1 MSVPEVSSHFMED
14 LAFKET
20 ICQALRKHNNDRN
33 RNSFGILDFI
43 KVPKFCGSYSP
54 DVFSW
59 KKQINILLS
68 SLSIPEGMEG
78 AFIMIFLDG
87 AALDVLKMELPR
99 GNFLPQKETVYKILI
114 QNFGYKHAILSTIM
128 DEHRRLGQI
137 PSGQQMS
144 LEEKTFKDVCLK
156 HLQLMH
162 AVEEIFPDIQS
173 IPESY
178 ILTAKHVLPAEVLRR
193 TSFADMDNKE
203 RYFLIKI
210 NISHLKDASRQC
222 LIDSQ
227 ILRPEKQ
234 SHVNPVRRSEN
245 VTCRVCVII
254 SSNNSQVL
262 RPREHNVTERG
273 FIIKESC
280 PELAG
285 LSKSEKIGIL
295 KKNQICRSCLCLGTQ
310 TPLHPENDCD
320 YLNQKNLL
328 FLKCPAQ
335 GCRVRSTLCD
345 KHVCHPHKYPPDYVD
360 CVPQP
365 RGQQCTLGA
374 GDVSNRETLGVSF
387 DNKEPPI
394 VDNNTKT
401 KSVIINKPAD
411 IMKNAKNTVKE
422 KAKNIEEKSFEY
434 EEMNSNNSDTFKER
448 QYRSLSIFS
457 NLVQALR
464 ILVFI
469 FYFLVT
475 SVKKMKRDFYKS
487 EQIPKRQ
494 SSEATGLKI
503 LDSQINRSEFE
514 PG

>member
-1 MSVPEVSSHFMED
+1 MSDLEVSSHFMED
-14 LAFKET
+14 PAFKKT
-20 ICQALRKHNNDRN
+20 MRQALRKHSNNRDRN
-33 RNSFGILDFI
+33 IFGILDFI
-43 KVPKFCGSYSP
+43 KIPKYSGTYNP
-54 DVFSW
+54 SIFSW
-59 KKQINILLS
+59 MKNLNVLLGILD
-68 SLSIPEGMEG
+68 IPDDIEG
-78 AFIMIFLDG
+78 AFIMTYLEG
-87 AALDVLKMELPR
+87 VALSVVQMELPL
-99 GNFLPQKETVYKILI
+99 GSFLPQKETVYKILI

-137 PSGQQMS
+137 PSGQEMS
-144 LEEKTFKDVCLK
+144 LEDKTFKDICLK
-156 HLQLMH
+156 HLQLLH
-162 AVEEIFPDIQS
+162 AVEEIFPDMQL

-193 TSFADMDNKE
+193 TSFANMDNKE
-203 RYFLIKI
+203 RYFLIKM

-254 SSNNSQVL
+254 SSNNCQVL

-335 GCRVRSTLCD
+335 GCRIRSTLCE
-345 KHVCHPHKYPPDYVD
+345 KHVCHPHKYPTNRVD

-365 RGQQCTLGA
+365 RGQQCTMDA
-374 GDVSNRETLGVSF
+374 VDMNTRETVG
-387 DNKEPPI
+387 PI
-394 VDNNTKT
+394 GN
-401 KSVIINKPAD
+401 
-411 IMKNAKNTVKE
+411 MRNAKNTVKE

-434 EEMNSNNSDTFKER
+434 KEMNSNNSDTFKER

-475 SVKKMKRDFYKS
+475 SIKKIKRDFYKS
-487 EQIPKRQ
+487 EKIIKSQ
-494 SSEATGLKI
+494 SSEVMNLQN

>member
-1 MSVPEVSSHFMED
+1 MSDPEVSSHFMED
-14 LAFKET
+14 PAYKET
-20 ICQALRKHNNDRN
+20 MCQALRKHSNYRDKNNL
-33 RNSFGILDFI
+33 GILDFI
-43 KVPKFCGSYSP
+43 RIPKFCGSYSP
-54 DVFSW
+54 DIFSW
-59 KKQINILLS
+59 IKQINILLG
-68 SLSIPEGMEG
+68 SLDIPDDIEG
-78 AFIMIFLDG
+78 AFIMTFLDG
-87 AALDVLKMELPR
+87 AALDVLKMELPL
-99 GNFLPQKETVYKILI
+99 GSFLPRKDTVYKILT

-128 DEHRRLGQI
+128 DEHRRLGKI
-137 PSGQQMS
+137 PSCQEMS
-144 LEEKTFKDVCLK
+144 LEDKTFKDICLK
-156 HLQLMH
+156 HLQLLH
-162 AVEEIFPDIQS
+162 AVEEIFPDMQL

-193 TSFADMDNKE
+193 TSFANMDNKE
-203 RYFLIKI
+203 RYFLIKM

-254 SSNNSQVL
+254 SSNNCQVL

-335 GCRVRSTLCD
+335 GCRIRSTLCE
-345 KHVCHPHKYPPDYVD
+345 KHVCHPHKYPTNPVD

-365 RGQQCTLGA
+365 RGQQCTIDA
-374 GDVSNRETLGVSF
+374 VDMNTRETVG
-387 DNKEPPI
+387 PI
-394 VDNNTKT
+394 GN
-401 KSVIINKPAD
+401 
-411 IMKNAKNTVKE
+411 MRNAKNTVKE

-434 EEMNSNNSDTFKER
+434 KEMNSNNSDTFKER

-464 ILVFI
+464 ILVFM

-503 LDSQINRSEFE
+503 LDSQKNRSEFD
-514 PG
+514 PC

>member
-14 LAFKET
+14 PAFKET
-20 ICQALRKHNNDRN
+20 ICQALRKHDNDRN

-43 KVPKFCGSYSP
+43 KIPKYCGTYNPSI
-54 DVFSW
+54 FSW
-59 KKQINILLS
+59 MKNLNILLG
-68 SLSIPEGMEG
+68 SLDIPDDIEG
-78 AFIMIFLDG
+78 AFIMTYLEG
-87 AALDVLKMELPR
+87 VALSVVQMELPL
-99 GNFLPQKETVYKILI
+99 GSFLPQKETVYKILI

-128 DEHRRLGQI
+128 DEHRRLGKI
-137 PSGQQMS
+137 PSGQEMS
-144 LEEKTFKDVCLK
+144 LEDKTFKDICLK
-156 HLQLMH
+156 HLQLLH
-162 AVEEIFPDIQS
+162 AVEEIFPDMQL

-203 RYFLIKI
+203 RYFLIKM

-234 SHVNPVRRSEN
+234 SHVNPVQRSEN

-254 SSNNSQVL
+254 SSNNCQVL

-335 GCRVRSTLCD
+335 GCRIRSTLCE
-345 KHVCHPHKYPPDYVD
+345 KHVCHPHKYPTNPVD

-365 RGQQCTLGA
+365 RGQQCTMDA
-374 GDVSNRETLGVSF
+374 VDMNTREAVG
-387 DNKEPPI
+387 PI
-394 VDNNTKT
+394 GN
-401 KSVIINKPAD
+401 
-411 IMKNAKNTVKE
+411 MRNAKNTVKE

-503 LDSQINRSEFE
+503 LDSQINRSEFD

>member
-14 LAFKET
+14 PAFKET
-20 ICQALRKHNNDRN
+20 ICQALRKHDNDRN

-43 KVPKFCGSYSP
+43 KIPKYCGTYNPSI
-54 DVFSW
+54 FSW
-59 KKQINILLS
+59 MKNLNILLG
-68 SLSIPEGMEG
+68 SLDIPDDIEG
-78 AFIMIFLDG
+78 AFIMTYLEG
-87 AALDVLKMELPR
+87 VALSVVQMELPL
-99 GNFLPQKETVYKILI
+99 GSFLPQKETVYKILI

-128 DEHRRLGQI
+128 DEHRRLGKI
-137 PSGQQMS
+137 PSGQEMS
-144 LEEKTFKDVCLK
+144 LEDKTFKDICLK
-156 HLQLMH
+156 HLQLLH
-162 AVEEIFPDIQS
+162 AVEEIFPDMQL

-203 RYFLIKI
+203 RYFLIKM

-234 SHVNPVRRSEN
+234 SHVNPVQRSEN

-254 SSNNSQVL
+254 SSNNCQVL

-335 GCRVRSTLCD
+335 GCRIRSTLCE
-345 KHVCHPHKYPPDYVD
+345 KHVCHPHKYPTNPVD

-365 RGQQCTLGA
+365 RGQQCTIDA
-374 GDVSNRETLGVSF
+374 VDMNTRETVG
-387 DNKEPPI
+387 PI
-394 VDNNTKT
+394 GN
-401 KSVIINKPAD
+401 
-411 IMKNAKNTVKE
+411 MRNAKNTVKE

-503 LDSQINRSEFE
+503 LDSQINRSEFD

>member
-1 MSVPEVSSHFMED
+1 M
-14 LAFKET
+14 
-20 ICQALRKHNNDRN
+20 
-33 RNSFGILDFI
+33 
-43 KVPKFCGSYSP
+43 
-54 DVFSW
+54 
-59 KKQINILLS
+59 
-68 SLSIPEGMEG
+68 
-78 AFIMIFLDG
+78 
-87 AALDVLKMELPR
+87 
-99 GNFLPQKETVYKILI
+99 
-114 QNFGYKHAILSTIM
+114 
-128 DEHRRLGQI
+128 
-137 PSGQQMS
+137 
-144 LEEKTFKDVCLK
+144 
-156 HLQLMH
+156 
-162 AVEEIFPDIQS
+162 
-173 IPESY
+173 
-178 ILTAKHVLPAEVLRR
+178 
-193 TSFADMDNKE
+193 
-203 RYFLIKI
+203 
-210 NISHLKDASRQC
+210 
-222 LIDSQ
+222 
-227 ILRPEKQ
+227 
-234 SHVNPVRRSEN
+234 
-245 VTCRVCVII
+245 
-254 SSNNSQVL
+254 
-262 RPREHNVTERG
+262 TERG

-335 GCRVRSTLCD
+335 DCRIRSTLCE
-345 KHVCHPHKYPPDYVD
+345 KHVCHPHKYPTNPVD

-365 RGQQCTLGA
+365 RGQQCTMDA
-374 GDVSNRETLGVSF
+374 VDMNTREAVG
-387 DNKEPPI
+387 PI
-394 VDNNTKT
+394 GN
-401 KSVIINKPAD
+401 
-411 IMKNAKNTVKE
+411 MRNAKNTVKE

-494 SSEATGLKI
+494 SSEAKGLKI
-503 LDSQINRSEFE
+503 LDSQINRSEFD

>member
-14 LAFKET
+14 PAFKET
-20 ICQALRKHNNDRN
+20 ICQALRKHDNDRN

-43 KVPKFCGSYSP
+43 KIPKYCGTYNPSI
-54 DVFSW
+54 FSW
-59 KKQINILLS
+59 MKNLNILLG
-68 SLSIPEGMEG
+68 SLDIPDDIEG
-78 AFIMIFLDG
+78 AFIMTYLEG
-87 AALDVLKMELPR
+87 VALSVVQMELPL
-99 GNFLPQKETVYKILI
+99 GSFLPQKETVYKILI

-137 PSGQQMS
+137 PSGQEMS
-144 LEEKTFKDVCLK
+144 LEDKTFKDICLK
-156 HLQLMH
+156 HLQLLH
-162 AVEEIFPDIQS
+162 AVEEIFPDMQL

-203 RYFLIKI
+203 RYFLIKM

-254 SSNNSQVL
+254 SSNNCQVL

-335 GCRVRSTLCD
+335 GCRIRSTLCE
-345 KHVCHPHKYPPDYVD
+345 KHVCHPHKYPTNRVD

-365 RGQQCTLGA
+365 RGQQCTMDA
-374 GDVSNRETLGVSF
+374 VDMNTREAVG
-387 DNKEPPI
+387 PI
-394 VDNNTKT
+394 GN
-401 KSVIINKPAD
+401 
-411 IMKNAKNTVKE
+411 MRNAKNTVKE

-503 LDSQINRSEFE
+503 LDSQINRSEFD

>member
-14 LAFKET
+14 PAFKET
-20 ICQALRKHNNDRN
+20 ICQALRKHDNDRN

-43 KVPKFCGSYSP
+43 KIPKYCGTYNPSI
-54 DVFSW
+54 FSW
-59 KKQINILLS
+59 MKNLNILLG
-68 SLSIPEGMEG
+68 SLDIPDDIEG
-78 AFIMIFLDG
+78 AFIMTYLEG
-87 AALDVLKMELPR
+87 VALSVVQMELPL
-99 GNFLPQKETVYKILI
+99 GSFLPQKETVYKILI

-128 DEHRRLGQI
+128 DEHRRLGKI
-137 PSGQQMS
+137 PSGQEMS
-144 LEEKTFKDVCLK
+144 LEDKTFKDICLK
-156 HLQLMH
+156 HLQLLH
-162 AVEEIFPDIQS
+162 AVEEIFPDMQL
-173 IPESY
+173 IPEKY
-178 ILTAKHVLPAEVLRR
+178 ILTVKHVLPAEVLRR

-203 RYFLIKI
+203 RYFLIKM

-254 SSNNSQVL
+254 SSNNCQVL

-328 FLKCPAQ
+328 FLKCSAD
-335 GCRVRSTLCD
+335 GCRLRATLCD
-345 KHVCHPHKYPPDYVD
+345 KHVCHPHKYLTDPVD

-365 RGQQCTLGA
+365 GGQQCTIDA
-374 GDVSNRETLGVSF
+374 VDMNTRETVG
-387 DNKEPPI
+387 PI
-394 VDNNTKT
+394 GN
-401 KSVIINKPAD
+401 
-411 IMKNAKNTVKE
+411 MRNAKNTVKE

-503 LDSQINRSEFE
+503 LDSQINRSEFD

>member
-14 LAFKET
+14 PAFKET
-20 ICQALRKHNNDRN
+20 ICQALRKHDNDRN

-43 KVPKFCGSYSP
+43 KIPKYCGTYNPSI
-54 DVFSW
+54 FSW
-59 KKQINILLS
+59 MKNLNILLG
-68 SLSIPEGMEG
+68 SLDIPDDIEG
-78 AFIMIFLDG
+78 AFIMTYLEG
-87 AALDVLKMELPR
+87 VALSVVQMELPL
-99 GNFLPQKETVYKILI
+99 GSFLPQKETVYKILI

-128 DEHRRLGQI
+128 DEHRRLGKI
-137 PSGQQMS
+137 PSGQEMS
-144 LEEKTFKDVCLK
+144 LEDKTFKDICLK
-156 HLQLMH
+156 HLQLLH
-162 AVEEIFPDIQS
+162 AVEEIFPDMQL

-203 RYFLIKI
+203 RYFLIKM

-254 SSNNSQVL
+254 SSNNCQVL

-335 GCRVRSTLCD
+335 GCRIRSTLCE
-345 KHVCHPHKYPPDYVD
+345 KHVCHPHKYPTNRVD

-365 RGQQCTLGA
+365 RGQQCTMDA
-374 GDVSNRETLGVSF
+374 VDMNTREAVG
-387 DNKEPPI
+387 PI
-394 VDNNTKT
+394 GN
-401 KSVIINKPAD
+401 
-411 IMKNAKNTVKE
+411 MRNAKNTVKE

-503 LDSQINRSEFE
+503 LDSQINRSEFD

>member
-14 LAFKET
+14 PAFKET
-20 ICQALRKHNNDRN
+20 ICQALRKHDNDRN

-43 KVPKFCGSYSP
+43 KIPKYCGTYNPSI
-54 DVFSW
+54 FSW
-59 KKQINILLS
+59 MKNLNILLG
-68 SLSIPEGMEG
+68 SLDIPDDIEG
-78 AFIMIFLDG
+78 AFIMTYLEG
-87 AALDVLKMELPR
+87 VALSVVQMELPL
-99 GNFLPQKETVYKILI
+99 GSFLPQKETVYKILI

-137 PSGQQMS
+137 PSGQEMS
-144 LEEKTFKDVCLK
+144 LEDKTFKDICLK
-156 HLQLMH
+156 HLQLLH
-162 AVEEIFPDIQS
+162 AVEEIFPDMQL

-193 TSFADMDNKE
+193 TSFANMDNKE
-203 RYFLIKI
+203 RYFLIKM

-254 SSNNSQVL
+254 SSNNCQVL

-335 GCRVRSTLCD
+335 GCRIRSTLCE
-345 KHVCHPHKYPPDYVD
+345 KHVCHPHKYPTNPVD

-365 RGQQCTLGA
+365 RGQQCTIDA
-374 GDVSNRETLGVSF
+374 VDMNTRETVG
-387 DNKEPPI
+387 PI
-394 VDNNTKT
+394 GN
-401 KSVIINKPAD
+401 
-411 IMKNAKNTVKE
+411 MRNAKNTVKE

-503 LDSQINRSEFE
+503 LDSQKNRSEFD